1 MMKMSGTRWNSL
13 RIGGAQAMTPEVSAN
28 AVVRTSNCSLSVGL
42 SYNWF
47 LPDSNAQKSV
57 DSDGPAAVSNH

>member
-1 MMKMSGTRWNSL
+1 
-13 RIGGAQAMTPEVSAN
+13 MTPEVSAN